1 MSGGLLGFLIFSSF
15 FVYIMYNTKG
25 NVYAQLLIVSFI
37 MFCLLENVLWRQMGA
52 YLFGIVLPLCE
63 LDNLKNHAKQR

>member
-1 MSGGLLGFLIFSSF
+1 
-15 FVYIMYNTKG
+15 MYNTKG